1 MAADIDRR
9 TNTSAGL
16 SAAVAAAAAVT
27 RAAWQ
32 LVVAVRHRRELAFL
46 ADHDDR
52 MLADIGLT
60 RGDLHDARA
69 EPLWHDPTSML
80 SRRVSRRRAA
90 FERPAQNS
98 ALACSTP
105 SARSTK

>member
-1 MAADIDRR
+1 MAADIDRK

-16 SAAVAAAAAVT
+16 SAVIATPAAWT

-32 LVVAVRHRRELAFL
+32 LVVAVRHRRELSHL
-46 ADHDDR
+46 ADRDDR

-60 RGDLHDARA
+60 RRDLHDARA

-80 SRRVSRRRAA
+80 SRRVGHRRG
-90 FERPAQNS
+90 F
-98 ALACSTP
+98 LV
-105 SARSTK
+105 

>member
-1 MAADIDRR
+1 VR
-9 TNTSAGL
+9 
-16 SAAVAAAAAVT
+16 

-32 LVVAVRHRRELAFL
+32 LVVAVRHRRELALL
-46 ADHDDR
+46 ADRDDR

-80 SRRVSRRRAA
+80 SRRVSRRRA

-98 ALACSTP
+98 ALARSTP
-105 SARSTK
+105 SAGSTK